1 MTQRQGYRIRV
12 GEREHE
18 VEVEIG
24 ADGER
29 RVFVDGRAFEVA
41 DAGGHSLRVS
51 LQQEPV
57 SPQQEPV
64 SLQQEPVSPEQ
75 EPVSPQQGRSR
86 PQIEVTLAG
95 KPGEPRPSEAW
106 VMGERVRVVVQTAQE
121 ARLARALGK
130 STAGA
135 GSGSLTAPMPGRV
148 VKILVSEG
156 EVVAQ
161 GAPAI
166 IVEAMKMENELH
178 AATAGVVQRVAVREG
193 DTVDAGQV
201 LLEIAAPAKPVQ

>member
-18 VEVEIG
+18 VEVEVG

-41 DAGGHSLRVS
+41 DAGGHGLRVS
-51 LQQEPV
+51 PAEGAV
-57 SPQQEPV
+57 
-64 SLQQEPVSPEQ
+64 
-75 EPVSPQQGRSR
+75 RR
-86 PQIEVTLAG
+86 QIEVTLAS
-95 KPGEPRPSEAW
+95 KPGQPRPSEAW
-106 VMGERVRVVVQTAQE
+106 VAGERVRVVVQTEQE
-121 ARLARALGK
+121 ARLERALGK
-130 STAGA
+130 SAAGG

-156 EVVAQ
+156 EVVAH

-178 AATAGVVQRVAVREG
+178 APTAGVVQRVAVREG

-201 LLEIAAPAKPVQ
+201 LLEIVAPSDDLPTSA

>member
-18 VEVEIG
+18 VEIEVD

-29 RVFVDGRAFEVA
+29 RVFVDGQAFEVA
-41 DAGGHSLRVS
+41 DAGAHTVR
-51 LQQEPV
+51 
-57 SPQQEPV
+57 
-64 SLQQEPVSPEQ
+64 VSPEHGA
-75 EPVSPQQGRSR
+75 VRR
-86 PQIEVTLAG
+86 QIEVTLAG
-95 KPGEPRPSEAW
+95 KPGEPRMSEAW
-106 VMGERVRVVVQTAQE
+106 VAGERVRVVVETEQE

-130 STAGA
+130 TTAGV

-156 EVVAQ
+156 EAVAQ

-178 AATAGVVQRVAVREG
+178 APKSGVVQRIAVREG

-201 LLEIAAPAKPVQ
+201 LIEIAASDDAQPLSELTSRPGSRELASRPGGRSE

>member
-18 VEVEIG
+18 VEVEVG

-29 RVFVDGRAFEVA
+29 RVFVDGQAFEVA
-41 DAGGHSLRVS
+41 DAGAHTLRVS
-51 LQQEPV
+51 PEDGPERRQIQ
-57 SPQQEPV
+57 V
-64 SLQQEPVSPEQ
+64 SLAS
-75 EPVSPQQGRSR
+75 
-86 PQIEVTLAG
+86 
-95 KPGEPRPSEAW
+95 KPGEPRTSEAW
-106 VMGERVRVVVQTAQE
+106 VAGERVRVVVQTEQE

-130 STAGA
+130 TTSGV

-156 EVVAQ
+156 EAVAH

-178 AATAGVVQRVAVREG
+178 APASGVVHNVAVREG
-193 DTVDAGQV
+193 DTVEAGQI
-201 LLEIAAPAKPVQ
+201 LCEITPE

>member
-18 VEVEIG
+18 VEVEVD

-29 RVFVDGRAFEVA
+29 RVFVDGRLFEVA
-41 DAGGHSLRVS
+41 DAGGHTLRVS
-51 LQQEPV
+51 LQPGR
-57 SPQQEPV
+57 
-64 SLQQEPVSPEQ
+64 EQ
-75 EPVSPQQGRSR
+75 V
-86 PQIEVTLAG
+86 EVTLAG

-106 VMGERVRVVVQTAQE
+106 VTGERVRVVVQTEQE

-130 STAGA
+130 SATGA
-135 GSGSLTAPMPGRV
+135 GSGSLIAPMPGRV

-156 EVVAQ
+156 EVVVH
-161 GAPAI
+161 GAPAL

-178 AATAGVVQRVAVREG
+178 APTAGVVQRVAVREG

-201 LLEIAAPAKPVQ
+201 LLEITAPSETQPTIE

>member
-1 MTQRQGYRIRV
+1 MTPRQGYRIRV

-18 VEVEIG
+18 VEVEVG

-29 RVFVDGRAFEVA
+29 RVFVDGAAFEVA
-41 DAGGHSLRVS
+41 DAGGHAVR
-51 LQQEPV
+51 V
-57 SPQQEPV
+57 SPQHGQT
-64 SLQQEPVSPEQ
+64 
-75 EPVSPQQGRSR
+75 SR
-86 PQIEVTLAG
+86 QIEVTLAS

-106 VMGERVRVVVQTAQE
+106 VTGERVRVVVQTAQE

-130 STAGA
+130 SAAGV

-156 EVVAQ
+156 EVVVQ

-178 AATAGVVQRVAVREG
+178 APTAGVVQRVAVREG

-201 LLEIAAPAKPVQ
+201 LLEITAPSDASSAPPTK

>member
-18 VEVEIG
+18 VEVEVD

-29 RVFVDGRAFEVA
+29 RVFVDGRLFEVA
-41 DAGGHSLRVS
+41 DAGGHTLR
-51 LQQEPV
+51 
-57 SPQQEPV
+57 
-64 SLQQEPVSPEQ
+64 
-75 EPVSPQQGRSR
+75 VSPQQGRELGPDEKPGSKPAR
-86 PQIEVTLAG
+86 RQVEVTLAG

-106 VMGERVRVVVQTAQE
+106 VTGERVRVVVQTEQE

-130 STAGA
+130 SATGV
-135 GSGSLTAPMPGRV
+135 GSGSLIAPMPGRV

-156 EVVAQ
+156 EVVGH

-178 AATAGVVQRVAVREG
+178 APTAGVVRRVAVHEG

-201 LLEIAAPAKPVQ
+201 LLEITAPSESQPTSE

>member
-18 VEVEIG
+18 VEVEVG

-29 RVFVDGRAFEVA
+29 WVFVDGRAFEVA
-41 DAGGHSLRVS
+41 DAGRHTLR
-51 LQQEPV
+51 
-57 SPQQEPV
+57 
-64 SLQQEPVSPEQ
+64 VSPEQ
-75 EPVSPQQGRSR
+75 GQGQERSR
-86 PQIEVTLAG
+86 QQIEVTLAG

-106 VMGERVRVVVQTAQE
+106 VMGERVRVVVQTEQE
-121 ARLARALGK
+121 ARLSRALGK
-130 STAGA
+130 STAGV

-148 VKILVSEG
+148 VKILVSDG

-178 AATAGVVQRVAVREG
+178 VPTAGVVRRVAVSEG

-201 LLEIAAPAKPVQ
+201 LLEITAPSEPSPT